1 MLDHFGLLAPF
12 YEKFIPPPDATRWVA
27 LLGLPANDRFPGRLL
42 DAGGGTGRVSGQLR
56 PFVDQLVISDVSTK
70 MLAQAQAKSRCC
82 AVAGHAE
89 TLPFAAG
96 SFERIMVVDALHH
109 FCNQAEAITDLAR
122 VLKPG
127 GRLVIE
133 EPDLKLFSVKLLALA
148 EKAALMRSHFLYPHE
163 IAGLLF
169 GLGLKVRVEHD
180 GRFAAWVIAEKR

>member
-12 YEKFIPPPDATRWVA
+12 YEKFIPPPDASRWVE
-27 LLGLPANDRFPGRLL
+27 LLGLPVNGRLL

-70 MLAQAQAKSRCC
+70 MLGQAQTKARCC
-82 AVAGHAE
+82 GVAGHVE
-89 TLPFAAG
+89 TLPFADN

-109 FCNQAEAITDLAR
+109 FCNQADAIADLLR

-133 EPDLKLFSVKLLALA
+133 EPDLNRFAVKMVALA
-148 EKAALMRSHFLYPHE
+148 EKVALMRSHFLYPRE
-163 IAGLLF
+163 IEALLF
-169 GLGLKVRVEHD
+169 GLGVDVRVERD